1 MIATDQL
8 LAASGVWAYLVI
20 FIVIALEGIPFIGP
34 FIPAQLFLLGAGFV
48 ARLGYVGVFRVWAL
62 ALVTLYFADLFSFWL
77 GRRYGEGF
85 LRRLPRVVQARTR
98 DLRAGLALHL
108 RKSLIVAQ
116 FLGPARALTPPLA
129 GSAGVPLGK
138 FLVWN
143 FAGCLLWVTTIVAL
157 GWFFGESY
165 QRLQQYIG
173 RDALLVVLAAFVA
186 YIALQRFRQARKLDT
201 LPAED

>member
-1 MIATDQL
+1 MIDADQL
-8 LAASGVWAYLVI
+8 LAESGGWAYFVVFLI
-20 FIVIALEGIPFIGP
+20 IALEGIPFIGP

-48 ARLGYVGVFRVWAL
+48 ARLGLIGAVRVWAI

-98 DLRAGLALHL
+98 ELRDGLSTHM
-108 RKSLIVAQ
+108 RKSLIIAQ

-129 GSAGVPLGK
+129 GTTNVPLRR

-143 FAGCLLWVTTIVAL
+143 FVGCFLWVTTMVTL

-165 QRLQQYIG
+165 QRLQAHLG
-173 RDALLVVLAAFVA
+173 RDAIILLLVLVVA
-186 YIALQRFRQARKLDT
+186 YVTVQRFRAATKLDE